1 MYGVSQHQFVKQNV
15 QTLGY
20 AYDRQG
26 QKVGSTINGRVY
38 DFNGHY
44 VGELVHERV
53 YDANGSRVGRVIN
66 SHLYDAEHQKV
77 GYLGNNGY
85 AYDKSGEEIGKVWL
99 ARPNRMLG
107 AATAMLLLF
116 DQVKKNKEDQ

>member
-1 MYGVSQHQFVKQNV
+1 MYGVSQRQFVKQNM

-20 AYDRQG
+20 AYDMEG
-26 QKVGSTINGRVY
+26 QRVGRTLNGRVY

-44 VGELVHERV
+44 VGELVNERV

-77 GYLGNNGY
+77 GYLGSNGY
-85 AYDKSGEEIGKVWL
+85 AYDKSGEEIGKVWQ
-99 ARPNRMLG
+99 ASPNRMMG

-116 DQVKKNKEDQ
+116 DQVRER

>member
-1 MYGVSQHQFVKQNV
+1 MYNLYQYEFLKPDSK
-15 QTLGY
+15 TLGY
-20 AYDRQG
+20 AYDMQG
-26 QKVGSTINGRVY
+26 QKVGSTLNGRVY

-44 VGELVHERV
+44 VGELVNERV

-77 GYLGNNGY
+77 GYLGSNGY

-99 ARPNRMLG
+99 ASPNRMMG

-116 DQVKKNKEDQ
+116 DKMRER